1 MSTQGLR
8 PAGYLSDSHVDGSET
23 EPMLGEVRL
32 EVPASAAYFR
42 VARMVAAGVGSRLG
56 FTLDELDDLRIAVD
70 ELCTVVMGGH
80 SDGQLLLRYQLED
93 DAIAV
98 EGTGRFPDSAGG
110 APELSPVSQMIL
122 GAVVD
127 ECQVGAGEQGPT
139 FRMVKRRAP
148 RP

>member
-1 MSTQGLR
+1 M
-8 PAGYLSDSHVDGSET
+8 
-23 EPMLGEVRL
+23 

-70 ELCTVVMGGH
+70 ELCAVVMGEH
-80 SDGQLLLRYQLED
+80 TDGTLRLRYQLED
-93 DAIAV
+93 DAMTV
-98 EGTGRFPDSAGG
+98 EGEAEFPDASGS
-110 APELSPVSQMIL
+110 APELSPVSEMIL

-127 ECQVGAGEQGPT
+127 ECQVSAGDGGPT
-139 FRMVKRRAP
+139 FRMVKRRVR

>member
-1 MSTQGLR
+1 
-8 PAGYLSDSHVDGSET
+8 
-23 EPMLGEVRL
+23 MLGEVRL

-80 SDGQLLLRYQLED
+80 TDGKLLLRYHLIED
-93 DAIAV
+93 GIAV
-98 EGTGRFPDSAGG
+98 EGTGQFADGSAA
-110 APELSPVSQMIL
+110 APKLSPVSEMIL
-122 GAVVD
+122 GAVAD
-127 ECQVGAGEQGPT
+127 ECEVGAGDAGPT
-139 FRMVKRRAP
+139 FRMVKRRAQ